1 MYLPGSDTFM
11 YKPPSMRRRLGRI
24 AAWVVTVTALGW
36 LFWKTPVSHVWSALS
51 HAAPWTLPV
60 VLAAAALVYLADAF
74 AMWKTFGWFLARL
87 PLRDILV
94 VRGATYLL
102 AVINYT
108 IGQGAIVYF
117 MHRARGVPVLRG
129 LATVLLIMGTNLLA
143 LLLLVTAGLA
153 LPGIHPAGLAPV
165 VGVVWTGLALYVT
178 LVAARPRWLA
188 SRPVFDVL
196 LSAGLGGHLK
206 AMLVR
211 LPHVA
216 ALMAVELV
224 ALRGFGVVLP
234 WSVALGA
241 MPVVLLVSALPISVQ
256 GLGTTQAAM
265 VLFFSSYVPPTA
277 GDPHAVVLGASLT
290 AQTAALLFQVATGLI
305 CLRSQTARG
314 LSAIR
319 NVTRQI

>member
-1 MYLPGSDTFM
+1 MRLPSGGTFV
-11 YKPPSMRRRLGRI
+11 YKPAPMRARLGRI
-24 AAWVVTVTALGW
+24 AAWVVTAAALGW
-36 LFWKTPVSHVWSALS
+36 LFWKTPVSNVWSALS
-51 HAAPWTLPV
+51 HAAPWTLPA

-74 AMWKTFGWFLARL
+74 AMWKTFGWFCAKL

-102 AVINYT
+102 AVINYS

-117 MHRARGVPVLRG
+117 IHRARGVPVMRG
-129 LATVLLIMGTNLLA
+129 AATVLLILGTNLLA
-143 LLLLVTAGLA
+143 LLLLVTLGLS
-153 LPGIHPAGLAPV
+153 LPGTHPAGLAPV
-165 VGVVWTGLALYVT
+165 VGLVWAGLAAYAT
-178 LVAARPRWLA
+178 LVAMRPRWLL

-216 ALMAVELV
+216 ALMAVELL
-224 ALRGFGVVLP
+224 ALRGFGVALP
-234 WSVALGA
+234 WNVALGA

-265 VLFFSSYVPPTA
+265 VLFFSSYVRPTA

-290 AQTAALLFQVATGLI
+290 SQTVTLLFQVATGFI

-314 LSAIR
+314 LGEVPVR
-319 NVTRQI
+319 